1 MVSRLSFRRFFI
13 LCGLSLALAAPIA
26 TPAQIGSD
34 SYQFIEAIKKVA
46 KGDDGEPAK
55 KAQDFVNEPGATL
68 INTKERSTNRTA
80 LHYMAEANR
89 LDWTG
94 YLLGRGAKPDFK
106 DKDGNTPLML
116 ATLRRSYDTAELLL
130 KVGARVD
137 EANNDGETPLI
148 AAVHA
153 ADVRLMRILLEKGAN
168 PDRADTSSGYSAR
181 EQAARNTRAPQLL
194 RAIEENDKKP
204 KKAKMGPS

>member
-1 MVSRLSFRRFFI
+1 MVSRLSLRHFVM
-13 LCGLSLALAAPIA
+13 LCGLSLALVVPIA
-26 TPAQIGSD
+26 APAQIGSD

-55 KAQDFVNEPGATL
+55 KAQDFVNEPGSTL
-68 INTKERSTNRTA
+68 INTRERSTNRTA
-80 LHYMAEANR
+80 LHYMAESNR
-89 LDWTG
+89 LDWAG
-94 YLLGRGAKPDFK
+94 YLLGRGAKTDFK

-116 ATLRRSYDTAELLL
+116 ATLRRGYETAELLL

-137 EANNDGETPLI
+137 ESNNNGETPLI

-153 ADVRLMRILLEKGAN
+153 SDVRLMRMLLDKGAN
-168 PDRADTSSGYSAR
+168 ADRPDTSSGYSAR

-204 KKAKMGPS
+204 KKAKMGP